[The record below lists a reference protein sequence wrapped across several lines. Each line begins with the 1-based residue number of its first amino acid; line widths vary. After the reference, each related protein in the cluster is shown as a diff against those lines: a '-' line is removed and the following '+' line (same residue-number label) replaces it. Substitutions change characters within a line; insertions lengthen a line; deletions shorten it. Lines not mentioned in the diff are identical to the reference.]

1 MGHKLI
7 EDIQPILKE
16 AGDAILKVYNSEQA
30 NVVDH
35 KADDSPLTLADVASN
50 DVIIAGLQAKFSF
63 PIISEENESIAFE
76 DRKDFTEFWCVDPL
90 DGTKEFINRN
100 GEFTVNIALIK
111 NGVPEFGGIYVPV
124 TETFYFGLIGEGAF
138 KQKVGGALEKL
149 NVNNNSGEWIAVGS
163 KSHAKPAEK
172 EFYEEIGVK
181 ESFSVGSSLKFCMV
195 AEGSADLYYR
205 SGPTMEWDIAAGHA
219 IVRAAGGEVYK
230 DLDCKEVFTYNK
242 ENLLNGPFLAT
253 STDKLK

>member
-1 MGHKLI
+1 MGSNLI
-7 EDIQPILKE
+7 NVIEPILKA
-16 AGDAILKVYNSEQA
+16 AGDKIIEIYNSDQS

-35 KADDSPLTLADVASN
+35 KADDSPLTLADIASN
-50 DVIIAGLQAKFSF
+50 NEIVKGLEENYDY
-63 PIISEENESIAFE
+63 PIISEELENADYSA
-76 DRKDFTEFWCVDPL
+76 RKDFKKFWCVDPL

-100 GEFTVNIALIK
+100 GEFTVNIALIE
-111 NGVPEFGGIYVPV
+111 NDVPVFGGIYVPV
-124 TETFYFGLIGEGAF
+124 KDTYYFGIKGEGAF
-138 KQKVGGALEKL
+138 KKEGNGELKEL
-149 NVNNNSGEWIAVGS
+149 NVNQNSGDWIAVGS
-163 KSHAKPAEK
+163 KSHAKSAEK

-242 ENLLNGPFLAT
+242 EDLLNGPFLAT
-253 STDKLK
+253 STTKLK